1 MKNKSIYVCQS
12 CGAQYSKWIGRC
24 NECLAWNTIEEEQ
37 GETHDFSFV
46 KSDKKSSR
54 KNKDNSFHNLCVSDS
69 THSLQRYDSG
79 INEFNRVLGGGMVPG
94 STILLYGEP
103 GIGKSTLLLQ
113 ICNIASKHGLN
124 CLYVSG
130 EESVTQIKIRAQRLG
145 IDNSDV
151 RVLIATNISEIL
163 EAIPRVENENNTQE
177 HSSEEKKDVSLQ
189 KALMMH
195 ANQLLDVSLGQ
206 EANPQQNGNNEQEE
220 LPNIEKIN
228 EKSSVKKTNK
238 PLLLIVDSIQTM
250 LIDEINSAPGS
261 VSQVKACT
269 FELTK
274 IAKQK
279 NLVLLV
285 VGHVTKEGQ
294 VAGPKLLEHMVD
306 TVLLFEGDGT
316 RQYRIVRAIK
326 NRYGSTNEIGVFA
339 MSNEGLIEVENPSSI
354 FMSSE
359 ANVSGSCIFAGYEGS
374 RSILL
379 EVQALVAPSF
389 IPSPRRSAVGWDNN
403 RLSMIIAT
411 LGTRLGIK
419 IMDKEIYL
427 NIAGGLKVEEPAID
441 LAVAVSLI
449 SATCRLLLPRDVV
462 FFGEVGLL
470 GELRQ
475 VNQSDVR
482 INQAVKLGFKKIVM
496 PYDAK
501 FQNKSSANIVQ
512 LKNIEDLLKFL
523 RKYGT
528 YVRHI
533 EKENI

>member
-1 MKNKSIYVCQS
+1 MKNKSAYICQS

-24 NECLAWNTIEEEQ
+24 NECLTWNTIEEEKI
-37 GETHDFSFV
+37 EANEFSFV
-46 KSDKKSSR
+46 KKKKS
-54 KNKDNSFHNLCVSDS
+54 NSDRDIYNLCANDS
-69 THSLQRYDSG
+69 THPLERYDSG
-79 INEFNRVLGGGMVPG
+79 INEFNRVVGGGMVPG

-113 ICNIASKHGLN
+113 ICNIASKHGLK

-145 IDNSDV
+145 IDNADV
-151 RVLIATNISEIL
+151 GVLVTTNISEIL
-163 EAIPRVENENNTQE
+163 DAIPKVESINATEQE
-177 HSSEEKKDVSLQ
+177 HQSPPDQNLNLQETLRIGSEQRLQ
-189 KALMMH
+189 KNLDH
-195 ANQLLDVSLGQ
+195 ASLDQVT
-206 EANPQQNGNNEQEE
+206 NPEFASTQ
-220 LPNIEKIN
+220 KT
-228 EKSSVKKTNK
+228 KKVKKTSK

-250 LIDEINSAPGS
+250 VIDEINSAPGS

-316 RQYRIVRAIK
+316 RQYRIVRATK

-359 ANVSGSCIFAGYEGS
+359 ANISGSCVFAGYEGS

-411 LGTRLGIK
+411 LGSRLGLK

-441 LAVAVSLI
+441 LAVAVALI

-482 INQAVKLGFKKIVM
+482 ISQSVKLGFKKIVM

-501 FQNKSSANIVQ
+501 FQNKSEANIIQ

-523 RKYGT
+523 RQYGT
-528 YVRHI
+528 YVKYVER
-533 EKENI
+533 EVE